1 MWVDTGEVKL
11 YYECPGQGQQVMVLL
26 HGTTGRSDTFQ
37 PIVSDLSATFQLVI
51 PDLRGHGRSDHLP
64 GSYRVLN
71 FAQDIIRLLDSLS
84 TTRFLLLGHS
94 LGGLIGIA
102 LAAER
107 PDMIDALIIEDAPL
121 WLRRHSVEDGSPRA
135 YDFFKSLH
143 ELLLITRDEN
153 GLREQLPA
161 ALALREDD
169 SLPSRLSQM
178 DPNVLKVS
186 FDNSLMD
193 GFDIDQALRIITC
206 PTLILQAG
214 NQDEASLGDPDVQA
228 ASNALRQSTHYTIEH
243 AGHHIHADQP
253 TRMTTIAKEWLST
266 HIPA

>member
-1 MWVDTGEVKL
+1 
-11 YYECPGQGQQVMVLL
+11 
-26 HGTTGRSDTFQ
+26 
-37 PIVSDLSATFQLVI
+37 
-51 PDLRGHGRSDHLP
+51 
-64 GSYRVLN
+64 
-71 FAQDIIRLLDSLS
+71 
-84 TTRFLLLGHS
+84 
-94 LGGLIGIA
+94 
-102 LAAER
+102 
-107 PDMIDALIIEDAPL
+107 MIDALIIEDAPL

-143 ELLLITRDEN
+143 ELMLITRDEN

-161 ALALREDD
+161 ALSLREDD

-178 DPNVLKVS
+178 DPNVLKMS

-193 GFDIDQALRIITC
+193 GFDIDQALRTITC

-214 NQDEASLGDPDVQA
+214 NQDDASLGDPDVQV
-228 ASNALRQSTHYTIEH
+228 ASNTLRQSTHYTIEH